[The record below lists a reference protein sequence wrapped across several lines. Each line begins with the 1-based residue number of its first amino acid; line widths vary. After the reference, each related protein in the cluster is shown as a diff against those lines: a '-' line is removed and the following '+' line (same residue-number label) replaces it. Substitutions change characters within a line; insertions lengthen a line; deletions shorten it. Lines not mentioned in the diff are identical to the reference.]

1 MYSSLRSAMFLL
13 VIVASCCAGAHD
25 QPPNRT
31 LKSENGLVIWWTVAS
46 SDANAN
52 QIEISDDQG
61 HAVAALR
68 VLRHVREAR
77 RVSIYDV
84 SARENL
90 IAIAAVYQSKE
101 GDRQVRPAA
110 SLLLFSFEGQ
120 LLSAFA
126 LDPSHVIRRLVLDDH
141 ANIWTL
147 TDHADSNVNPAT
159 VPMVVEYTREGAVSR
174 QLLTRNMFPFHA
186 SDTRESTAIG
196 APVMGYD
203 SGVVWFWLPG
213 STDFVTISTSDGKA
227 TMMKTEL
234 PKKTGRKEVPLG
246 IARESS
252 GNVVLQVREDDDQR
266 RPEVSSEVA
275 YYRWSPSTQSWSQFR
290 PGTCES
296 GRLIGVSDKGQV
308 YLHNRAGQPSYCV
321 FGAD

>member
-13 VIVASCCAGAHD
+13 VIVASCCACAHD

-31 LKSENGLVIWWTVAS
+31 LKSENGLIIWWTVAS

-126 LDPSHVIRRLVLDDH
+126 LEPSHVIRRLVLDDH
-141 ANIWTL
+141 AKILHLLIMRIAMLIQRQFRWWSNIRER
-147 TDHADSNVNPAT
+147 
-159 VPMVVEYTREGAVSR
+159 VPCQGSCSR
-174 QLLTRNMFPFHA
+174 GTCSRFMLQIR
-186 SDTRESTAIG
+186 
-196 APVMGYD
+196 
-203 SGVVWFWLPG
+203 
-213 STDFVTISTSDGKA
+213 GKA
-227 TMMKTEL
+227 PQL
-234 PKKTGRKEVPLG
+234 AHPLW
-246 IARESS
+246 AMTPCC
-252 GNVVLQVREDDDQR
+252 VVLASGFNGLREN
-266 RPEVSSEVA
+266 
-275 YYRWSPSTQSWSQFR
+275 F
-290 PGTCES
+290 
-296 GRLIGVSDKGQV
+296 DK
-308 YLHNRAGQPSYCV
+308 
-321 FGAD
+321 